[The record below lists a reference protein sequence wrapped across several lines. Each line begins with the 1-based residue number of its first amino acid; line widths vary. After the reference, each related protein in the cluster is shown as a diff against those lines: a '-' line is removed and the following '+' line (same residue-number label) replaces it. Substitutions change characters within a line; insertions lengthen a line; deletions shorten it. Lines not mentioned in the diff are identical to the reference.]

1 MHTVY
6 ICRKERKMMKNH
18 IIHKLRKDI
27 WKGTLLPIEYTSKE
41 YYDVNMQRTDD
52 GFQISIQKK
61 KFTKPFIHSLEDCEY
76 QDKLYEDWWEDAEA
90 FGIIEDNKLLAAIE
104 ICPESWTN
112 RLIITELFVDEKLRG
127 QGYGKKLLDI
137 AKKITV
143 EKNYRTLILETQSSN
158 INAVDFYLHE
168 GFTLIGFD
176 SCCYTNT
183 DLERK
188 EIRLNMGW
196 FPIRQSNVN

>member
-90 FGIIEDNKLLAAIE
+90 FGITEDNKLLAAIE

-196 FPIRQSNVN
+196 FPVKTK

>member
-52 GFQISIQKK
+52 SFQISIQKK

-158 INAVDFYLHE
+158 INAVDFYLHA

-196 FPIRQSNVN
+196 FPVKTK

>member
-6 ICRKERKMMKNH
+6 ICWKERKMMKNH

-143 EKNYRTLILETQSSN
+143 DKDYRTLILETQSSN

-176 SCCYTNT
+176 SCCYTNI

-196 FPIRQSNVN
+196 FPIKTK

>member
-1 MHTVY
+1 
-6 ICRKERKMMKNH
+6 MMKNY
-18 IIHKLRKDI
+18 IIHKLRKDT

-41 YYDVNMQRTDD
+41 YYDVDLQRTDD

-112 RLIITELFVDEKLRG
+112 RLIITELFVDEKLRR
-127 QGYGKKLLDI
+127 QGYGKRLLDI

-158 INAVDFYLHE
+158 INAVNFYLHA

-196 FPIRQSNVN
+196 FPIKTK

>member
-27 WKGTLLPIEYTSKE
+27 WKGTLLPIEHTSKE

-127 QGYGKKLLDI
+127 QGYGKKLLNI

-196 FPIRQSNVN
+196 FPMKIK

>member
-6 ICRKERKMMKNH
+6 ICWKERKMMKNP

-27 WKGTLLPIEYTSKE
+27 WKGSLLPIEYTSKE

-127 QGYGKKLLDI
+127 QGYGKKLLNI

-196 FPIRQSNVN
+196 FPMKIK

>member
-61 KFTKPFIHSLEDCEY
+61 KFTKPFIHRLEDCEY

-90 FGIIEDNKLLAAIE
+90 FGITEDNKLLAAIE

-158 INAVDFYLHE
+158 INAVDFYLHA

-196 FPIRQSNVN
+196 FPVKTK

>member
-158 INAVDFYLHE
+158 INAVDFYLHA

-188 EIRLNMGW
+188 EVRLNMGW
-196 FPIRQSNVN
+196 FPINTK

>member
-90 FGIIEDNKLLAAIE
+90 FGITEDNKLLAAIE

-158 INAVDFYLHE
+158 INAVDFYLHA

-188 EIRLNMGW
+188 EVRLNMGW
-196 FPIRQSNVN
+196 FPINTK

>member
-143 EKNYRTLILETQSSN
+143 DKDYRTLILETQSSN

-196 FPIRQSNVN
+196 FPVKTK

>member
-1 MHTVY
+1 
-6 ICRKERKMMKNH
+6 MMKNN
-18 IIHKLRKDI
+18 IIHKLRKDT

-61 KFTKPFIHSLEDCEY
+61 KFTKPFIHSLKDCEY
-76 QDKLYEDWWEDAEA
+76 HDKLYEDWWEGAEA
-90 FGIIEDNKLLAAIE
+90 FGITEDNKLLAAIE

-158 INAVDFYLHE
+158 INAVNFYLHA

-196 FPIRQSNVN
+196 FPIKTK

>member
-1 MHTVY
+1 
-6 ICRKERKMMKNH
+6 MMKNN
-18 IIHKLRKDI
+18 IIHKLGKDT
-27 WKGTLLPIEYTSKE
+27 WKGILLPIEYTSKE
-41 YYDVNMQRTDD
+41 YYDVNMQRTDG

-61 KFTKPFIHSLEDCEY
+61 KFAKPFIHSLEDYEY
-76 QDKLYEDWWEDAEA
+76 KDKLYEDWWEGAEA
-90 FGIIEDNKLLAAIE
+90 FGITEDNKLLAAIE

-188 EIRLNMGW
+188 EVRLNMGW
-196 FPIRQSNVN
+196 FPINTK

>member
-6 ICRKERKMMKNH
+6 ICWKERKMMKNH

-143 EKNYRTLILETQSSN
+143 DKDYRTLILETQSSN

-188 EIRLNMGW
+188 EVRLNMGW
-196 FPIRQSNVN
+196 FPINTK

>member
-137 AKKITV
+137 AKRITV

-158 INAVDFYLHE
+158 INAVDFYLHA

-188 EIRLNMGW
+188 EVRLNMGW
-196 FPIRQSNVN
+196 FPINTK

>member
-1 MHTVY
+1 
-6 ICRKERKMMKNH
+6 MMKNN
-18 IIHKLRKDI
+18 IIHKLRKDT
-27 WKGTLLPIEYTSKE
+27 WKGTLLPVEYTSKE

-52 GFQISIQKK
+52 GFQISVQKK
-61 KFTKPFIHSLEDCEY
+61 EFTKPFMHSLEDCEY
-76 QDKLYEDWWEDAEA
+76 PDKLYEDWWEDAEA
-90 FGIIEDNKLLAAIE
+90 FGITEDNKLLAAIE
-104 ICPESWTN
+104 ICSESWTN

-158 INAVDFYLHE
+158 INAVDFYLHA

-196 FPIRQSNVN
+196 FPIKTK

>member
-76 QDKLYEDWWEDAEA
+76 QDKLYEDWWEGAEA

-158 INAVDFYLHE
+158 INAVDFYLHA

-196 FPIRQSNVN
+196 FPVKTK

>member
-1 MHTVY
+1 
-6 ICRKERKMMKNH
+6 MMKNN
-18 IIHKLRKDI
+18 IIHKLGKDT

-41 YYDVNMQRTDD
+41 YYDVDLQRTDD

-61 KFTKPFIHSLEDCEY
+61 KFTKPFIHSLEDSEY

-90 FGIIEDNKLLAAIE
+90 FGITEDNKLLAAIE

-158 INAVDFYLHE
+158 INAVDFYLHA

-188 EIRLNMGW
+188 EVRLNMGW
-196 FPIRQSNVN
+196 FPINKK

>member
-112 RLIITELFVDEKLRG
+112 RLIITELFVDEKLRR

-143 EKNYRTLILETQSSN
+143 DKDYRTLILETQSSN
-158 INAVDFYLHE
+158 INAVDFYLHA

-188 EIRLNMGW
+188 EVRLNMGW
-196 FPIRQSNVN
+196 FPINTK

>member
-61 KFTKPFIHSLEDCEY
+61 KFMKPFMHSLEDCEY
-76 QDKLYEDWWEDAEA
+76 PDKLYEDWWEDAEA
-90 FGIIEDNKLLAAIE
+90 FGITEDNKLLAAIE

-158 INAVDFYLHE
+158 INAVDFYLHA

-188 EIRLNMGW
+188 EVRLNMGW
-196 FPIRQSNVN
+196 FPINTK

>member
-1 MHTVY
+1 
-6 ICRKERKMMKNH
+6 MMKNN
-18 IIHKLRKDI
+18 IIHKLGKDT

-90 FGIIEDNKLLAAIE
+90 FGITEDNKLLAAIE

-127 QGYGKKLLDI
+127 QGYGKKLLDL

-158 INAVDFYLHE
+158 INAVDFYLHA

-188 EIRLNMGW
+188 EVRLNMGW
-196 FPIRQSNVN
+196 FPIKTK

>member
-90 FGIIEDNKLLAAIE
+90 FGITEDNKLLAAIE

-112 RLIITELFVDEKLRG
+112 RLIITELFVDEKLRR

-196 FPIRQSNVN
+196 FPIKTK

>member
-158 INAVDFYLHE
+158 INAVDFYLHAC
-168 GFTLIGFD
+168 FTLIGFD

-188 EIRLNMGW
+188 EVRLNMGW
-196 FPIRQSNVN
+196 FPINTK

>member
-1 MHTVY
+1 M
-6 ICRKERKMMKNH
+6 
-18 IIHKLRKDI
+18 
-27 WKGTLLPIEYTSKE
+27 
-41 YYDVNMQRTDD
+41 
-52 GFQISIQKK
+52 
-61 KFTKPFIHSLEDCEY
+61 HSLEDCEY
-76 QDKLYEDWWEDAEA
+76 PDKLYEDWWEDAEA

-112 RLIITELFVDEKLRG
+112 RLIITELFIDEKLRG

-158 INAVDFYLHE
+158 INAVDFYLHA

-188 EIRLNMGW
+188 EIRFNMGW
-196 FPIRQSNVN
+196 FPIKTK

>member
-127 QGYGKKLLDI
+127 QGYGKKLLHI

-196 FPIRQSNVN
+196 FPMKIK

>member
-158 INAVDFYLHE
+158 INAVDFYLHA

-196 FPIRQSNVN
+196 FPVKTK

>member
-1 MHTVY
+1 
-6 ICRKERKMMKNH
+6 MMKNH

-137 AKKITV
+137 AKRITV

-158 INAVDFYLHE
+158 INAVDFYLHAS
-168 GFTLIGFD
+168 FTLIGFD

-196 FPIRQSNVN
+196 FPVKTK

>member
-6 ICRKERKMMKNH
+6 ICGKERKMMKNH

-90 FGIIEDNKLLAAIE
+90 FGITEDNKLLAAIE

-112 RLIITELFVDEKLRG
+112 RLIITELFVDEKLRR

-158 INAVDFYLHE
+158 INAVDFYLHA

-188 EIRLNMGW
+188 EVRLNMGW
-196 FPIRQSNVN
+196 FPINTK

>member
-1 MHTVY
+1 
-6 ICRKERKMMKNH
+6 MMKNN
-18 IIHKLRKDI
+18 IIHELRKDT

-61 KFTKPFIHSLEDCEY
+61 KFMKPFKHSLEDCEY

-90 FGIIEDNKLLAAIE
+90 FGITEDNKLLAAIE

-158 INAVDFYLHE
+158 VNAVDFYLHA

-196 FPIRQSNVN
+196 FPIKTK

>member
-1 MHTVY
+1 M
-6 ICRKERKMMKNH
+6 
-18 IIHKLRKDI
+18 
-27 WKGTLLPIEYTSKE
+27 
-41 YYDVNMQRTDD
+41 
-52 GFQISIQKK
+52 
-61 KFTKPFIHSLEDCEY
+61 
-76 QDKLYEDWWEDAEA
+76 
-90 FGIIEDNKLLAAIE
+90 
-104 ICPESWTN
+104 
-112 RLIITELFVDEKLRG
+112 IITELFVDEKLRG

-196 FPIRQSNVN
+196 FPIKTK

>member
-143 EKNYRTLILETQSSN
+143 DKDYRTLILETQSSN
-158 INAVDFYLHE
+158 INAVDFYLHA

-196 FPIRQSNVN
+196 FPMKTK

>member
-6 ICRKERKMMKNH
+6 ICWKERKMMKNH

-90 FGIIEDNKLLAAIE
+90 FGITEDNKLLAAIE

-127 QGYGKKLLDI
+127 QGYGTKLLDI

-158 INAVDFYLHE
+158 INAVDFYLHA

-196 FPIRQSNVN
+196 FPIKTK

>member
-90 FGIIEDNKLLAAIE
+90 FGITEDNKLLAAIE

-158 INAVDFYLHE
+158 INAVDFYLHA

-196 FPIRQSNVN
+196 FPVKTK

>member
-90 FGIIEDNKLLAAIE
+90 FGITEDNKLLAAIE

-158 INAVDFYLHE
+158 INAVDFYLHA

-196 FPIRQSNVN
+196 FPIKTK

>member
-137 AKKITV
+137 AKRITV

-158 INAVDFYLHE
+158 INAVDFYLHA

-196 FPIRQSNVN
+196 FPVKTK

>member
-1 MHTVY
+1 
-6 ICRKERKMMKNH
+6 MKNN
-18 IIHKLRKDI
+18 IIHKLRKDT
-27 WKGTLLPIEYTSKE
+27 WKGTLLPVEYTSKE
-41 YYDVNMQRTDD
+41 YYDVNMQRIDD

-61 KFTKPFIHSLEDCEY
+61 KAFSVAGINERNISLEDCECP
-76 QDKLYEDWWEDAEA
+76 DKLYEDWWEDAEA
-90 FGIIEDNKLLAAIE
+90 FGITEDNKLLAAIE

-158 INAVDFYLHE
+158 INAVDFYLHA

-196 FPIRQSNVN
+196 FPIKTK

>member
-1 MHTVY
+1 
-6 ICRKERKMMKNH
+6 MMKNY
-18 IIHKLRKDI
+18 IIHKLRKDT

-41 YYDVNMQRTDD
+41 YYDVDLQRTDD
-52 GFQISIQKK
+52 GFHISIQKK
-61 KFTKPFIHSLEDCEY
+61 KFAKPFIHSLKDCEY

-90 FGIIEDNKLLAAIE
+90 YGITEDNKLLAAIE

-158 INAVDFYLHE
+158 INAVDFYLHA

-188 EIRLNMGW
+188 EVRLNMGW
-196 FPIRQSNVN
+196 FPINTK

>member
-112 RLIITELFVDEKLRG
+112 RLIITELFVDEKLRR

-158 INAVDFYLHE
+158 INAVDFYLHA

-196 FPIRQSNVN
+196 FPVKTK

>member
-90 FGIIEDNKLLAAIE
+90 FGITEDNKLLAAIE

-127 QGYGKKLLDI
+127 QGYGKKLLNI

-196 FPIRQSNVN
+196 FPMKIK